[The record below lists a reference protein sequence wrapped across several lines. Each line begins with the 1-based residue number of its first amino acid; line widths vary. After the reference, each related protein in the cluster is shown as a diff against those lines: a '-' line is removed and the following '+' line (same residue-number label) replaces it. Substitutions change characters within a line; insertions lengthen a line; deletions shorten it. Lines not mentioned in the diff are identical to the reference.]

1 MRLFLILHAD
11 TAKVRI
17 SLFGV
22 ALFSHI
28 DLCGFTASLFR
39 EAVKNYLADFFC

>member
-28 DLCGFTASLFR
+28 DLCGFTASLW
-39 EAVKNYLADFFC
+39 EAVQNYLADFFR